1 MEKDKV
7 IIPIALAT
15 DQRYA
20 IPTYVAMESVM
31 LSSGKDNFYDFYI
44 LINHTLNNEEIQL
57 FTALSKTHKNC
68 NVNFINTGNAF
79 DDVKITLPNV
89 NSNATFFRLLLMEYL
104 NYYDKCIYLDS
115 DVLVNQDICEL
126 YDTELEGDYIAGVKA
141 VAYVTRPDGGGDYL
155 KQTGLKSLDQYINA
169 GVLVM
174 NLKKMR
180 EDDIKSKIEKL
191 MFRCYPSQDQDILN
205 IVCYDRI
212 RFLPFK
218 YNVMTKYAYYDIE
231 KYEEIFSEEQIVDA
245 WMKPAIIHY
254 ADIIKPWDAVLSI
267 FAEHWWEVLMQTP
280 IFSKF
285 IKEHWSIILRNL
297 KEGYGGNILKYKN
310 LLDKLRYELLEE
322 IKDYKYVIIYG
333 AGFYGR
339 RVYDQ
344 LQEDSINIYCFAVTK
359 LENNLEKTSERVCS
373 IDELLDFKDDA
384 LIIIG
389 TSELYQNEI
398 KEILIHKNFKNIKQ
412 LSESKLKLLCND
424 IGKKTLYDKLMNEM
438 VKNESIR

>member
-1 MEKDKV
+1 MEKDKM

-15 DQRYA
+15 DQRYV

-322 IKDYKYVIIYG
+322 IKEYRYVIIYG

-344 LQEDSINIYCFAVTK
+344 LLEDKINIYCFAVTK

-389 TSELYQNEI
+389 TSEFYQNEI